1 MIAVSYINMN
11 SGQITSVLVDYLPAT
26 PREITRVG
34 PASARLRLLD
44 NDGSP
49 IATVFLDTDIVRQL
63 AESLPD
69 LLMTHD
75 AEARAVKEQ
84 AAAIAEVG

>member
-1 MIAVSYINMN
+1 MSYINMN
-11 SGQITSVLVDYLPAT
+11 SGRIDSVVVDYVPAT
-26 PREITRVG
+26 PREIIRVG

-49 IATVFLDTDIVRQL
+49 IATVFLDMDIVRQL

-69 LLMTHD
+69 LVMSHD
-75 AEARAVKEQ
+75 AEARALAEQ